1 MAIFKTLSTTVG
13 TVRLFFIIAVYV
25 SFSGFAR
32 AQVNPGAPQFSA
44 YDSHV
49 ADTVNLQN
57 LNISLNIP
65 LMSKNGAMPFHFAAN
80 ANSYVSWS
88 RTNPTWH
95 PSMQNNSPQ
104 NDPLAWSVNNLISV
118 NPSVPL
124 FMYSTTSTL
133 CPDGHTRTTKFTNWG
148 IGTAD
153 GSLHWLPKNLLSD
166 TTGCYKAAFTGTTID
181 GSGYTLSV
189 NLGAVQSLYDRTGT
203 KIWQTSLTDSNNNV
217 LSTTSAYMTFTDTL
231 NTTAM
236 TATSSTAGPFKWTDV
251 NGGSPQISVTNTTMT
266 LQSAFNCSGVND
278 YNFASQSMPTSV
290 SFPNGTTLG
299 ISYER
304 TPNSGNYTG
313 RLGGLTLPTGGTVSY
328 AYSDSSG
335 HNGIDCTYQVTPTLK
350 RTTSDGTTEYDWALV
365 NNGSGNYGNT
375 TTVTDPGGNK
385 TVYTFT
391 GLTSGGNAPLP
402 VTQVLTQVQHYLGSS
417 TPLTTDVYCYQAAS
431 GQPGNC
437 ATAVVSLPIT
447 ERDVYHTINGMSN
460 SSRTQTKYD
469 SYGNVTYSAQYGF
482 GASSPTLATTTTYGT
497 WNGTQCVAVSS
508 TVNNKPCDVLT
519 QAGTTNVSES
529 RYAYDSHGNLLTTY
543 KWNGAAW
550 LSNSTPNVYN
560 PNGTPS
566 TTYDL
571 ANNPTGY
578 SYAATGSGGCNYLFP
593 TSVTQGSLTTH
604 STWNCT
610 GGVKL
615 TDTDANNPGNTT
627 TYGYVN
633 SSGTAEPFWRVSSV
647 TDPLTNKV
655 WKTYAANSSENTL
668 SYGVSVTDVTG
679 YMDGYAF
686 PIRNQMREGPS
697 SSSYDTVSSTYG
709 WSGNYRQR
717 QNTIPCAVS
726 LGIDCPFTSG
736 VTTSLV
742 DPLGRTYTV
751 TDGGGGVVTNTYT
764 QNDALTVLS
773 PAPTNESNKQVQ
785 IEYDGLGR
793 LTKSCAIGNGY
804 STPCGQNTGTANGV
818 TTSYSYAYAAGSA
831 TATANR
837 GSQTRT
843 NVYDALG
850 RLTQKT
856 TPEGGTWN
864 YYYDSYSSCPTGY
877 KGANGQL
884 TASKDPNGNLVC
896 FAYDT
901 FNRVTGVNANG
912 TTCRHFYFDNSTGYS
927 GVIPTGVSTPT
938 NPNGRMVE
946 AATDACSSNTLITD
960 EWFSYDAD
968 GHVTDMWEMT
978 PHSGLY
984 YHSIATYAANS
995 AITSL
1000 QLASP
1005 SLYTM
1010 TYGLDGA
1017 GRWNTLK
1024 QGTSSIVTGPLTGM
1038 YDAAGRVLNVQLTG
1052 STPDQDIYTY
1062 DANTGRMKTFEFEVG
1077 SSNLTGTLTWN
1088 SNGTLNQ
1095 LQIVDGFNSG
1105 GSETCNSNSSSVPLG
1120 YGYDDWGRL
1129 VEFDCGSGNWGQQFS
1144 YDQYDNLT
1152 KAVITGRSGTSWT
1165 PIYSSTTNQVNG
1177 ATYDSN
1183 GNMTNDGVSNVYG
1196 WNEFSKMKWT
1206 AASGTPT
1213 CGTSGKCT
1221 TYDAFGRMVETSSGS
1236 AWTELWYTQV
1246 PGNRVSMNGATEQF
1260 AYWPSPGRGV
1270 FVDGGNKTFIH
1281 QDWLGN
1287 DRILSLT
1294 AGHTV
1299 TADRAYAPY
1308 GEQYN
1313 AFGWANPIYGMFAG
1327 ITGDFDPGVLF
1338 DTPNREF
1345 ASAQGRWVSPDPAGT
1360 GWNQYAYGTDPNTQ
1374 TDPSG
1379 LWITGGYQLL
1389 NEGLRGPFKP
1399 DMDVFPGLAQGEY
1412 SPVAADRDPVGIV
1425 TTVAYGPD
1433 GHVIPGSVSVTDTN
1447 GTVWL
1452 DTLTNTMYTPSTPVS
1467 VSDREAYS
1475 LVLGTFNAPGAAL
1488 NHAICGNDG
1497 LCMMALGIVGLVI
1510 GEGGNIVGTEVSEE
1524 GLAAIT
1530 EHLAQFGE
1538 ATDENTA
1545 MLGRLQA
1552 VLDAG
1557 GGASGADGNFYLHEL
1572 YESQL
1577 TKELMAQGQ
1586 DFDTAQQIAHSAAL
1600 EYYNHSPYSLYAP
1613 EVIEAYPSA
1622 FNNNWRAYWGLPLQ

>member
-1 MAIFKTLSTTVG
+1 MAIFKTLRTMVG
-13 TVRLFFIIAVYV
+13 AVRLFLIIAVCV
-25 SFSGFAR
+25 SFSGLAG
-32 AQVNPGAPQFSA
+32 AQVSPGSPQFSA
-44 YDSHV
+44 YDTHV

-65 LMSKNGAMPFHFAAN
+65 LMSKNGAMPFRFAAN
-80 ANSYVSWS
+80 ANSYVSYS
-88 RTNPTWH
+88 RLSLTWH

-104 NDPLAWSVNNLISV
+104 NDPLAWSVNNLISI
-118 NPSVPL
+118 NSSAPL
-124 FMYSTTSTL
+124 FMYSATSTL
-133 CPDGHTRTTKFTNWG
+133 CPDGHTPTTKYTNWG
-148 IGTAD
+148 VGTAD
-153 GSLHWLPKNLLSD
+153 GTIHWLSTSVVSD
-166 TTGCYKAAFTGTTID
+166 TQGCYKGVYPSAGTTLD
-181 GSGYTLSV
+181 GSGYALTL
-189 NLGAVQSLYDRTGT
+189 NLGSVQSLYDRAGT

-217 LSTTSAYMTFTDTL
+217 ISTTSAYMTFTDTL
-231 NTTAM
+231 NTTAI
-236 TATSSTAGPFKWTDV
+236 TATSASGGPFKWTDV

-266 LQSAFNCSGVND
+266 LQSAFNCTGIND

-290 SFPNGTTLG
+290 SFPNSTTLG
-299 ISYER
+299 ISYEG
-304 TPNSGNYTG
+304 TPGHSGNYTG
-313 RLGGLTLPTGGTVSY
+313 RLGELTLPTGGSVSY

-365 NNGSGNYGNT
+365 NNGNGNYGNT

-391 GLTSGGNAPLP
+391 GLSSIGNAAPP
-402 VTQVLTQVQHYLGSS
+402 VTQTLTQVQHYLGAS
-417 TPLTTDVYCYQAAS
+417 TLLTTDVYCYQGVS

-437 ATAVVSLPIT
+437 PTAVVRLPIT
-447 ERDVYHTINGMSN
+447 EKDVYHTINGLSS

-469 SYGNVTYSAQYGF
+469 SYGNVTYSAQYDF
-482 GASSPTLATTTTYGT
+482 GAATPTLATTTTYGT
-497 WNGTQCVAVSS
+497 WNGTQCVAISS

-519 QAGTTNVSES
+519 QAGSTNVSEL
-529 RYAYDSHGNLLTTY
+529 RYSYDVHGNLLTAY
-543 KWNGAAW
+543 KWNGTTW
-550 LSNSTPNVYN
+550 LSNSTPNSYN
-560 PNGTPS
+560 SNGTPA

-571 ANNPTGY
+571 ANNQTSY
-578 SYAATGSGGCNYLFP
+578 SYTGSGGCNSLFP
-593 TSVTQGSLTTH
+593 TSVTRGGLTTY

-615 TDTDANNPGNTT
+615 TDTDANTPGNTT
-627 TYGYVN
+627 TYGYKN
-633 SSGTAEPFWRVSSV
+633 GAGSAEPYWRLSSV
-647 TDPLTNKV
+647 TDPLNNEV
-655 WKTYAANSSENTL
+655 WNTYASNSSENTL
-668 SYGVSVTDVTG
+668 SYGSSVTDVTG
-679 YMDGYAF
+679 YVDGNAF
-686 PIRNQMREGPS
+686 PIRKQVREGPS
-697 SSSYDTVSSTYG
+697 SANYDTVSSAYG
-709 WSGNYRQR
+709 WSTNYRQL
-717 QNTIPCAVS
+717 QNTITCAVS
-726 LGIDCPFTSG
+726 SGSDCPFTSG

-773 PAPTNESNKQVQ
+773 PAPTNENNKQVQ
-785 IEYDGLGR
+785 KEYDGLGR
-793 LTKSCAIGNGY
+793 LTKLCAIGNGY

-818 TTSYSYAYAAGSA
+818 TTSYSYAYATGSA
-831 TATANR
+831 TTTATR

-843 NVYDALG
+843 NVYDGLG

-877 KGANGQL
+877 TGANGQL
-884 TASKDPNGNLVC
+884 AATKDPNGNLVC
-896 FAYDT
+896 YAYDT
-901 FNRVTGVNANG
+901 FNRVTGENANG
-912 TTCRHFYFDNSTGYS
+912 TTCRHFYFDSSTGYS
-927 GVIPTGVSTPT
+927 GVIPTGVSIPT

-946 AATDACSSNTLITD
+946 AATDSCSSNTLITD
-960 EWFSYDAD
+960 EWFSYDTD

-978 PHSGLY
+978 PHSGQY
-984 YHSIATYAANS
+984 YHSLAAYAANG

-1017 GRWNTLK
+1017 GRWNTLT
-1024 QGTSSIVTGPLTGM
+1024 QGSTSIVTGPLTGM
-1038 YDAAGRVLNVQLTG
+1038 YDSAGRVLNVQLTG

-1062 DANTGRMKTFEFEVG
+1062 DPNTGRMKTFEFEVG

-1088 SNGTLNQ
+1088 ANGTLSQ
-1095 LQIVDGFNSG
+1095 LQIADGFNAG
-1105 GSETCNSNSSSVPLG
+1105 GSETCYSNSSSALG

-1129 VEFDCGSGNWGQQFS
+1129 VEFDCGAGNWGQQFS

-1152 KAVITGRSGTSWT
+1152 KAVITGRSGTSWS
-1165 PIYSSTTNQVNG
+1165 PGYSPTTNRVTG

-1236 AWTELWYTQV
+1236 AWRELWYTQV
-1246 PGNRVSMNGATEQF
+1246 QGSRVSMNGATETF

-1270 FVDGGNKTFIH
+1270 FIDSGSKTFVH

-1287 DRILSLT
+1287 DRIVSST
-1294 AGHTV
+1294 GSHTV

-1313 AFGWANPIYGMFAG
+1313 TFGSTNPIYGMFAG
-1327 ITGDFDPGVLF
+1327 ITGDFDSGVLF

-1379 LWITGGYQLL
+1379 LWITGASFMQL
-1389 NEGLRGPFKP
+1389 NEGISGA
-1399 DMDVFPGLAQGEY
+1399 MDAEAEEFPGEDQGNNTSVPANQNGTSAQQSSSTTTSTDPNSAQNQGDQNTDIGMTPNGNTRVSNVQSTTTVDDKNDTITTTTTITSAFFSNKKGEEGKFLGAGRETITTVENLHDSTTTTTNSGYKSIGYRDAVLTIGSDNLAKGV
-1412 SPVAADRDPVGIV
+1412 SAATPGVTTHTVNGMGRTVHDHPVSVLGGSAGVVAGVLSIPVSAPVGIAGTIWGL
-1425 TTVAYGPD
+1425 TTLWC
-1433 GHVIPGSVSVTDTN
+1433 T
-1447 GTVWL
+1447 
-1452 DTLTNTMYTPSTPVS
+1452 
-1467 VSDREAYS
+1467 
-1475 LVLGTFNAPGAAL
+1475 
-1488 NHAICGNDG
+1488 
-1497 LCMMALGIVGLVI
+1497 
-1510 GEGGNIVGTEVSEE
+1510 
-1524 GLAAIT
+1524 
-1530 EHLAQFGE
+1530 
-1538 ATDENTA
+1538 
-1545 MLGRLQA
+1545 
-1552 VLDAG
+1552 AG
-1557 GGASGADGNFYLHEL
+1557 GPGC
-1572 YESQL
+1572 
-1577 TKELMAQGQ
+1577 
-1586 DFDTAQQIAHSAAL
+1586 
-1600 EYYNHSPYSLYAP
+1600 
-1613 EVIEAYPSA
+1613 
-1622 FNNNWRAYWGLPLQ
+1622 